1 MKKLNLNA
9 IRIDGGTQPRE
20 RIDVA
25 TVTEYAE
32 AIKAGAELPPV
43 IVFHDG
49 ADHWLADGFHRW
61 HAHKQ
66 AEKASIAADERAG
79 SLLDALLYAVGAN
92 GTHGLPRSNA
102 DKRKAVEMVLTQDAW
117 ATWPETK
124 IAEVCRVSRTLV
136 RSVMAERHLVEK
148 QDSVREVTRGG
159 KTYKQDTTKIG
170 KSQKTSHLVEKQD
183 SPPPAPAPERGQTLP
198 PPAEAPAPADDFDP
212 VTELEKAHAEIQK
225 LTEEIKAAEADDLK
239 AEAIKWRRSYEHAQR
254 QQSEAMDRA
263 KQATDRE
270 GWTMKQLRRCGKAVG
285 VDDPK
290 KIAAAVEAMARERTP
305 A

>member
-20 RIDVA
+20 RIDMA

-198 PPAEAPAPADDFDP
+198 PAEDFGPTDAELAAQAREQEEEAAALRRLLESDDKLAALAS
-212 VTELEKAHAEIQK
+212 ENQQLRAEIRVLK
-225 LTEEIKAAEADDLK
+225 ERRDGLMNENAELVKRIKAL
-239 AEAIKWRRSYEHAQR
+239 QR
-254 QQSEAMDRA
+254 KLDKLEQTA
-263 KQATDRE
+263 
-270 GWTMKQLRRCGKAVG
+270 
-285 VDDPK
+285 
-290 KIAAAVEAMARERTP
+290 
-305 A
+305 